1 MRAIVVEDEPLAQEE
16 LVFLIEKYS
25 QIEVLACFE
34 DGLDAFKFLQS
45 NEVDVAFLDINVP
58 SIDGMLLAKNI
69 HQFAR
74 KPYIVFTTAYKEF
87 AVDAF
92 ELEAFDYLLK
102 PLSETRVKGLLNKL
116 ESAEKVRQQE
126 VALVSE
132 SVVTASAPAAPTR
145 SGVAESSASTLSV
158 LRDGRIV
165 VLKIADIG
173 YLEANEKQ
181 TEVVTAQGSFT
192 LNQLLSEVYA
202 QLPRESFFRCHR
214 SYCVNLEQIEEII
227 PGFNSTYQLRLRGIE
242 GTIPVS
248 RSNLKTFR
256 ERMNIR

>member
-1 MRAIVVEDEPLAQEE
+1 MRAIIVEDEPLAQQE

-74 KPYIVFTTAYKEF
+74 RPFIVFTTAYKEF

-102 PLSETRVKGLLNKL
+102 PLSESRVKGLLNKL
-116 ESAEKVRQQE
+116 ENVSSATTIAPT
-126 VALVSE
+126 VA
-132 SVVTASAPAAPTR
+132 ASATV
-145 SGVAESSASTLSV
+145 VASEPSAVSPMNSPVSVATLSV
-158 LRDGRIV
+158 LRDNRIV
-165 VLKIADIG
+165 VIKVADIA

-181 TEVVTAQGSFT
+181 TELVTSQGRFS

-202 QLPRESFFRCHR
+202 QLPREQFFRCHR

-227 PGFNSTYQLRLRGIE
+227 PGFNSTYQLRLRDID
-242 GTIPVS
+242 TMIPVS
-248 RSNLKTFR
+248 RSNLKLFR
-256 ERMNIR
+256 ERMNIH